1 MRVLRLRLF
10 GTFEARVGSGP
21 PLVLATKK
29 SRALLAYLAASAGQM
44 HPRDKL
50 AALLWV
56 DRGQEQARQS
66 LRQSLVALREALAAA
81 RPRPLA
87 ADRDGVTLDPA
98 ACEIDVIVFQ
108 ASLKEATIDALEKA
122 AELHRGPLLD
132 GLYVDERP
140 FDDWLVAERERLRAA
155 AIEALER
162 LVGHYSGRHRERA
175 ITLAHRLLEFEP
187 LHEATHLVLMRLYMA
202 QGRRDA
208 ALRQYRVYA
217 AALERE
223 LRTAPGQEA
232 RAVYRE
238 ILAGPMKSSAPPRPA
253 VLVVDDDAI
262 TRARLAGVLT
272 DAGYDTVVA
281 EDGADAL
288 FQLSK
293 GRFDLVL
300 SDIRMPLLDGLT
312 LLDVVRDKRIGPAV
326 ILMTAYPEEAIES
339 RVLELGAADYVTKP
353 VQRGILL
360 ARIAKA
366 LRPRGDGRGPA

>member
-10 GTFEARVGSGP
+10 GTFEARVGSGA
-21 PLVLATKK
+21 PLVLTTKK
-29 SRALLAYLAASAGQM
+29 TRALLAYLAASPGQA

-66 LRQSLVALREALAAA
+66 LRQSLAALRERSP
-81 RPRPLA
+81 RPGRPLA

-98 ACEIDVIVFQ
+98 ACEVDVIAFQ

-175 ITLAHRLLEFEP
+175 VTLAHRLLELEP

-208 ALRQYRVYA
+208 ALRHYRVYA

-223 LRTAPGQEA
+223 LSTDPGQEA

-238 ILAGPMKSSAPPRPA
+238 ILAGPMKYPAPRRPA

-288 FQLSK
+288 LQLSK

-339 RVLELGAADYVTKP
+339 RVLELGAADFVTKP
-353 VQRGILL
+353 VQRPILL

-366 LRPRGDGRGPA
+366 LRYRSDGRGPA

>member
-1 MRVLRLRLF
+1 MRVLQLRLF
-10 GTFEARVGSGP
+10 GTFEARLGSGA
-21 PLVLATKK
+21 PLALATKK
-29 SRALLAYLAASAGQM
+29 SRALLAYLAASPGHV

-50 AALLWV
+50 AALLWG

-66 LRQSLVALREALAAA
+66 LRQSLAALREALAEA
-81 RPRPLA
+81 RPCPLA
-87 ADRDGVTLDPA
+87 ADRDSVTLDPA
-98 ACEIDVIVFQ
+98 ACDVDVIAFQ
-108 ASLKEATIDALEKA
+108 ASLKEATIDALETA
-122 AELHRGPLLD
+122 AALHRGPLLD
-132 GLYVDERP
+132 GLHVDEPP

-175 ITLAHRLLEFEP
+175 MMLAHRLLELEP

-223 LRTAPGQEA
+223 LSSTPGQEA

-238 ILAGPMKSSAPPRPA
+238 ILAGQMKSSAPRRPA

-288 FQLSK
+288 LQLSK

-326 ILMTAYPEEAIES
+326 ILMTAYPEDAIES

-353 VQRGILL
+353 VQRRILL

-366 LRPRGDGRGPA
+366 LRHRGDGSGPE